1 MLQLSPYFK
10 AISRQPHFCPECG
23 FPLKLNPL
31 ELTWD
36 GAMWK
41 CERCKWFQL
50 ELAPDSAKKGQR
62 DDTREPDKPRARI
75 ISVDFASG
83 GR

>member
-10 AISRQPHFCPECG
+10 AISKTPHFCPECG
-23 FPLKLNPL
+23 HVLVLNPL
-31 ELTWD
+31 KRTWD

-50 ELAPDSAKKGQR
+50 EVAPEAAKMGERGK
-62 DDTREPDKPRARI
+62 EPRARI
-75 ISVDFASG
+75 ISVDFGG
-83 GR
+83 GRR